1 MLKLDS
7 VSIKITDRKEK
18 EESIKMT
25 KYDFTT
31 IPNRLEHNSVK
42 WQEIKE
48 NPHKLPLWVADMDF
62 LALPEI
68 KQSIHD
74 YADYGVYGYAY
85 VEDSLIESVQNWEK
99 NQHQYEFSKESLI
112 LVEGVVP
119 GIGLAIQAL
128 TKENDAVLI
137 NTPVYPPFARTVKL
151 NNRKLVE
158 NALLEKNGEFL
169 IDFKTFEK
177 DIVENSV
184 KLYILCNPH
193 NPGGRVWTKEELLKI
208 GQICQKHNVLLV
220 SDEIHQDL
228 TLFGHEHNTF
238 NKIAPDF
245 KEFSVLLSSATKSF
259 NIAGVKCA
267 YAIIENKNLREKYL
281 QRRLM
286 NNQQEISSLGM
297 LATQVANNKG
307 AQWLSELKEVLEK
320 NITYVESE
328 LHQKTKIKVM
338 KPQGTY
344 LIWLD
349 FSDYKLNDKE
359 LDKKL
364 SEEAEVILNKGA
376 SFGQAGQ
383 AHARLNAAAPFSLIE
398 EATKR
403 LVETFAI

>member
-1 MLKLDS
+1 M
-7 VSIKITDRKEK
+7 
-18 EESIKMT
+18 
-25 KYDFTT
+25 
-31 IPNRLEHNSVK
+31 
-42 WQEIKE
+42 
-48 NPHKLPLWVADMDF
+48 
-62 LALPEI
+62 
-68 KQSIHD
+68 
-74 YADYGVYGYAY
+74 G
-85 VEDSLIESVQNWEK
+85 K

-228 TLFGHEHNTF
+228 TLFGHEHHTF
-238 NKIAPDF
+238 NKIAPYF

-297 LATQVANNKG
+297 LATQVAYNKG

-349 FSDYKLNDKE
+349 FSDYKLISPY
-359 LDKKL
+359 L
-364 SEEAEVILNKGA
+364 
-376 SFGQAGQ
+376 
-383 AHARLNAAAPFSLIE
+383 
-398 EATKR
+398 
-403 LVETFAI
+403 

>member
-1 MLKLDS
+1 
-7 VSIKITDRKEK
+7 
-18 EESIKMT
+18 MT

-31 IPNRLEHNSVK
+31 IPNRLDHNSVK

-85 VEDSLIESVQNWEK
+85 VEEDLIKSIQNWEK
-99 NQHQYEFSKESLI
+99 NQHQYDFSKEALI

-151 NNRKLVE
+151 NNRKLID
-158 NALLEKNGEFL
+158 NKLIEKSGEFL
-169 IDFKTFEK
+169 IDFEVFEK
-177 DIVENSV
+177 EIVENSV

-193 NPGGRVWTKEELLKI
+193 NPGGRVWMKEELIKL
-208 GQICQKHNVLLV
+208 GQICKKHNVIVV

-228 TLFGHEHNTF
+228 TLFGHQHQTF
-238 NKIAPDF
+238 NTLSEDF
-245 KEFSVLLSSATKSF
+245 KDFSVVLSSATKSF

-267 YAIIENKNLREKYL
+267 YAIIENQDLREKYL
-281 QRRLM
+281 QRRLA
-286 NNQQEISSLGM
+286 NNQQEISTLGM
-297 LATQVANNKG
+297 LATKVAYENG
-307 AQWLSELKEVLEK
+307 SEWLNELKNVLEK
-320 NITYVESE
+320 NITYIESE

-349 FSDYKLNDKE
+349 FSEYQLEDKVLDEKLA
-359 LDKKL
+359 
-364 SEEAEVILNKGA
+364 EEAGVILNKGI
-376 SFGQAGQ
+376 SFGKAGQ
-383 AHARLNAAAPFSLIE
+383 THARLNAAAPFSLIE
-398 EATKR
+398 EASKR
-403 LVETFAI
+403 LVETFKI

>member
-1 MLKLDS
+1 
-7 VSIKITDRKEK
+7 
-18 EESIKMT
+18 MT

-31 IPNRLEHNSVK
+31 IPNRLDHNSVK

-62 LALPEI
+62 LTLPEI

-85 VEDSLIESVQNWEK
+85 VEEDLIKSIQNWEK
-99 NQHQYEFSKESLI
+99 NQHQYDFSKEALI

-137 NTPVYPPFARTVKL
+137 NTPVPPFARTVKL
-151 NNRKLVE
+151 NNRKLIE
-158 NALLEKNGEFL
+158 NKLMEKNGEFL
-169 IDFKTFEK
+169 IDFEVFEK
-177 DIVENSV
+177 EIVENSV

-193 NPGGRVWTKEELLKI
+193 NPGGRVWTKEELIKL
-208 GQICQKHNVLLV
+208 GQICKKHNVIVV

-228 TLFGHEHNTF
+228 TLFGHQHQTF
-238 NKIAPDF
+238 NTLSEDF
-245 KEFSVLLSSATKSF
+245 KDFSVVLSSATKSF

-267 YAIIENKNLREKYL
+267 YAIIENQDLREKYL
-281 QRRLM
+281 QRRLA
-286 NNQQEISSLGM
+286 NNQQEISTLGM
-297 LATQVANNKG
+297 LATKVAYENGNE
-307 AQWLSELKEVLEK
+307 WLNELKNVLEK
-320 NITYVESE
+320 NITYIESE

-349 FSDYKLNDKE
+349 FSEYQLEDKVLDEKLA
-359 LDKKL
+359 
-364 SEEAEVILNKGA
+364 EEAGVILNKGI
-376 SFGQAGQ
+376 SFGKAGQ

-398 EATKR
+398 EASKR
-403 LVETFAI
+403 LVETFKI

>member
-1 MLKLDS
+1 
-7 VSIKITDRKEK
+7 
-18 EESIKMT
+18 MT

-31 IPNRLEHNSVK
+31 IPNRLDHNSVK

-85 VEDSLIESVQNWEK
+85 VEEDLIKSIQNWEK
-99 NQHQYEFSKESLI
+99 NQHQYDFSKEALI

-151 NNRKLVE
+151 NNRKLIE
-158 NALLEKNGEFL
+158 NKLMEKNGEFL
-169 IDFKTFEK
+169 IDFEVFEK
-177 DIVENSV
+177 EIVENSV

-193 NPGGRVWTKEELLKI
+193 NPGGRVWTKEELIKL
-208 GQICQKHNVLLV
+208 GQICKKHNVIVV

-228 TLFGHEHNTF
+228 TLFGHQHQTF
-238 NKIAPDF
+238 NTLSEDF
-245 KEFSVLLSSATKSF
+245 KDFSVVLSSATKSF

-267 YAIIENKNLREKYL
+267 YAIIENQDLREKYL
-281 QRRLM
+281 QRRLA
-286 NNQQEISSLGM
+286 NNQQEISTLGM
-297 LATQVANNKG
+297 LATKVAYENG
-307 AQWLSELKEVLEK
+307 SEWLNELKNVLEK
-320 NITYVESE
+320 NITYIESE

-349 FSDYKLNDKE
+349 FSEYQLEDKV
-359 LDKKL
+359 LDEKK
-364 SEEAEVILNKGA
+364 EAGVILNKGI
-376 SFGQAGQ
+376 SFGKAGQ

-398 EATKR
+398 EASKR
-403 LVETFAI
+403 LVETFKI

>member
-1 MLKLDS
+1 
-7 VSIKITDRKEK
+7 
-18 EESIKMT
+18 MT

-31 IPNRLEHNSVK
+31 IPNRLDHNSVK

-85 VEDSLIESVQNWEK
+85 VEEDLIKSIQNWEK
-99 NQHQYEFSKESLI
+99 NQHQYDFSKEALI

-137 NTPVYPPFARTVKL
+137 NTPENKL
-151 NNRKLVE
+151 M
-158 NALLEKNGEFL
+158 EKNGEFL
-169 IDFKTFEK
+169 IDFEVFEK
-177 DIVENSV
+177 EIVENSV

-193 NPGGRVWTKEELLKI
+193 NPGGRVWTKEELIKL
-208 GQICQKHNVLLV
+208 GQICKKHNVIVV

-228 TLFGHEHNTF
+228 TLFGHQHQTF
-238 NKIAPDF
+238 NTLSEDF
-245 KEFSVLLSSATKSF
+245 KDFSVVLSSATKSF

-267 YAIIENKNLREKYL
+267 YAIIENQDLREKYL
-281 QRRLM
+281 QRRLA
-286 NNQQEISSLGM
+286 NNQQEISTLGM
-297 LATQVANNKG
+297 LATKVAYENGNE
-307 AQWLSELKEVLEK
+307 WLNELKNVLEK
-320 NITYVESE
+320 NITYIESE

-349 FSDYKLNDKE
+349 FSEYQLEDKVLDEKLA
-359 LDKKL
+359 
-364 SEEAEVILNKGA
+364 EEAGVMLNKGI
-376 SFGQAGQ
+376 SFGKAGQ

-398 EATKR
+398 EASKR
-403 LVETFAI
+403 LVETFKI

>member
-1 MLKLDS
+1 
-7 VSIKITDRKEK
+7 
-18 EESIKMT
+18 MT

-31 IPNRLEHNSVK
+31 IPNRLDHNSVK
-42 WQEIKE
+42 WQEIKK

-85 VEDSLIESVQNWEK
+85 VEEDLIKSIQNWEK
-99 NQHQYEFSKESLI
+99 NQHQYDFSKEALI

-151 NNRKLVE
+151 NNRKLIE
-158 NALLEKNGEFL
+158 NKLIEKSGEFL
-169 IDFKTFEK
+169 IDFEVFEK
-177 DIVENSV
+177 EIVENSV

-193 NPGGRVWTKEELLKI
+193 NPGGRVWTKEELIKL
-208 GQICQKHNVLLV
+208 GQICKKHNVIVV

-228 TLFGHEHNTF
+228 TLFGHQHQTF
-238 NKIAPDF
+238 NTLSEDF
-245 KEFSVLLSSATKSF
+245 KDFSVVLSSATKSF

-267 YAIIENKNLREKYL
+267 YAIIENQDLREKYL
-281 QRRLM
+281 QRRLA
-286 NNQQEISSLGM
+286 NNQQEISTLGM
-297 LATQVANNKG
+297 LATKVAYENG
-307 AQWLSELKEVLEK
+307 SEWLNELKNVLEK
-320 NITYVESE
+320 NITYIESE
-328 LHQKTKIKVM
+328 LHQKTKIKVI

-349 FSDYKLNDKE
+349 FSEYQLEDKVLDEKLA
-359 LDKKL
+359 
-364 SEEAEVILNKGA
+364 EEAAVILNKGI
-376 SFGQAGQ
+376 SFGKAG
-383 AHARLNAAAPFSLIE
+383 
-398 EATKR
+398 
-403 LVETFAI
+403 

>member
-1 MLKLDS
+1 
-7 VSIKITDRKEK
+7 
-18 EESIKMT
+18 MT

-31 IPNRLEHNSVK
+31 IPNRLDHNSVK

-74 YADYGVYGYAY
+74 YADYRVYGYAY
-85 VEDSLIESVQNWEK
+85 VEEDLIKSIQNWEK
-99 NQHQYEFSKESLI
+99 NQHQYDFSKEALI

-128 TKENDAVLI
+128 TKENDVVLI

-151 NNRKLVE
+151 NNRKLIE
-158 NALLEKNGEFL
+158 NKLIEKNGEFL
-169 IDFKTFEK
+169 IDFEVFEK
-177 DIVENSV
+177 EIVENSV

-193 NPGGRVWTKEELLKI
+193 NPGGRVWTKEELIKL
-208 GQICQKHNVLLV
+208 GQICKKHNVIVV

-228 TLFGHEHNTF
+228 TLFGHQHQTF
-238 NKIAPDF
+238 NTLSEDF
-245 KEFSVLLSSATKSF
+245 KDFSVVLSSATKSF

-267 YAIIENKNLREKYL
+267 YAIIENQDLREKYL
-281 QRRLM
+281 QRRLA
-286 NNQQEISSLGM
+286 NNQQEISTLGM
-297 LATQVANNKG
+297 LATKVAYENG
-307 AQWLSELKEVLEK
+307 SEWLNELKNVLEK
-320 NITYVESE
+320 NITYIESE

-349 FSDYKLNDKE
+349 FSEYQLEDKVLDEKLA
-359 LDKKL
+359 
-364 SEEAEVILNKGA
+364 EEAGVILNKGI
-376 SFGQAGQ
+376 SFGKAGQ

-398 EATKR
+398 EASKR
-403 LVETFAI
+403 LVETFKI

>member
-1 MLKLDS
+1 
-7 VSIKITDRKEK
+7 
-18 EESIKMT
+18 MT

-31 IPNRLEHNSVK
+31 IPNRLDHNSVK

-85 VEDSLIESVQNWEK
+85 VEEDLIKSIQNWEK
-99 NQHQYEFSKESLI
+99 NQHQYDFSKEALI

-151 NNRKLVE
+151 NNRKLIE
-158 NALLEKNGEFL
+158 NKLIEKSGEFL
-169 IDFKTFEK
+169 IDFEVFEK
-177 DIVENSV
+177 EIVENSV

-193 NPGGRVWTKEELLKI
+193 NPGGRVWTKEELIKL
-208 GQICQKHNVLLV
+208 GQICKKHNVIVV

-228 TLFGHEHNTF
+228 TLFGHQHQTF
-238 NKIAPDF
+238 NTLSEDF
-245 KEFSVLLSSATKSF
+245 KDFSVVLSSATKSF

-267 YAIIENKNLREKYL
+267 YAIIENQDLREKYL
-281 QRRLM
+281 QRRLA
-286 NNQQEISSLGM
+286 NNQQEISTLGM
-297 LATQVANNKG
+297 LATKVAYENGNE
-307 AQWLSELKEVLEK
+307 WLNELKNVLEK
-320 NITYVESE
+320 NITYIESE

-344 LIWLD
+344 LVWLD
-349 FSDYKLNDKE
+349 FSAYDLTDETLQE
-359 LDKKL
+359 LL
-364 SEEAEVILNKGA
+364 RNEAKVILNRGLD
-376 SFGQAGQ
+376 FGEEGSL
-383 AHARLNAAAPFSLIE
+383 HARLNVAMPKSLLQEVCQRIV
-398 EATKR
+398 T
-403 LVETFAI
+403 TFAKL